1 MNMMDD
7 MKKKAEE
14 LEQTLEMQFNL
25 VKRESGDWFKVGGA
39 VLVGGLVSYALVRM
53 VQKKKTRKTVKI
65 LKALEKE
72 GLLDDNIKSKLTHSN
87 RSGFLSRFGPL
98 LLPIILAYGKDM
110 LMNSLERSKLEKIDE
125 ATQN

>member
-1 MNMMDD
+1 MDMMDD
-7 MKKKAEE
+7 MKRKAEE
-14 LEQTLEMQFNL
+14 LEQTLEMQLNL

-39 VLVGGLVSYALVRM
+39 VLIGGLVSYALVRM
-53 VQKKKTRKTVKI
+53 VQKKKTRKTVKV

-72 GLLDDNIKSKLTHSN
+72 GLLDDSIKNKLTHSS

-110 LMNSLERSKLEKIDE
+110 VMNSLEKSKLEKIDE